1 MDVPEDLAALAA
13 AARKKTKQVAK
24 CRVDLQVT
32 TNMRIGVAIYIKS
45 KIVNLPA
52 VQKRDAANRAPV
64 RIDRTYV
71 KIENPD
77 EAVEDKITALRY
89 GGEYVATSPQD
100 LEGMKLGNQS
110 KCLQVMGFF
119 DHSIFGIHRLISNA
133 DCVAAEPNNIHA
145 SIALS
150 SLIHACLET
159 GKVALCRFSVR
170 EGSEPKLVVLFP
182 HAASD
187 FECFYSIQAPFAEDS
202 RENTLLFPRLPR
214 ASNELL
220 SAIDSY
226 IDSHM
231 LFDEKSGQEL
241 LVPEQVIN
249 PTIHRFWK
257 TVTIRFESGNDQL
270 EVPPVD
276 PQVERQI
283 HPERF
288 AFDEMETKRS
298 SDRILQLVSLEEVA
312 DKEKQTRKTKYWRDD
327 IATGNKLVTSPSGAI
342 NVKRIRI
349 ETSPERRFFEQQ
361 QAAPSKNPIRDFM
374 EFRRTEDSLST
385 ALPSQTS
392 QVSSVVH
399 EMEMVITALIQ
410 EGAISQAV
418 DSIASLRSG
427 CIEENQ
433 PGLFNEY
440 LRTLLAETER
450 HPRLWREL
458 IGRGVMLISSDES
471 KYVKD
476 VSLDQ
481 ARDFFETAMRLV

>member
-1 MDVPEDLAALAA
+1 MNESEDLAALAA

-24 CRVDLQVT
+24 CKVDLQVT
-32 TNMRIGVAIYIKS
+32 PNMRIGVAIYIKS

-52 VQKRDAANRAPV
+52 VKKRDASNNAPV
-64 RIDRTYV
+64 RIDRAYV

-77 EAVEDKITALRY
+77 VAVEDKITALRY
-89 GGEYVATSPQD
+89 GGEYVATPPQD

-110 KCLQVMGFF
+110 KCLEVMGFF
-119 DHSIFGIHRLISNA
+119 DKSIFGIHRLISNA
-133 DCVAAEPNNIHA
+133 DCLAAEPNNVHA
-145 SIALS
+145 AIALS

-159 GKVALCRFSVR
+159 GKVALCRLSVR

-182 HAASD
+182 HAEYD

-202 RENTLLFPRLPR
+202 RENTLLFPSLPR
-214 ASNELL
+214 PSNELL
-220 SAIDSY
+220 STIDSY

-231 LFDEKSGQEL
+231 LFDEKTGQEL
-241 LVPEQVIN
+241 LVPEQIIN

-257 TVTIRFESGNDQL
+257 TVAMRLELGNDQL

-276 PQVERQI
+276 PQVERQL

-288 AFDEMETKRS
+288 AFDEMETKQI
-298 SDRILQLVSLEEVA
+298 SDRILQLVTLEEV
-312 DKEKQTRKTKYWRDD
+312 DEKEKHTRKTKYWRDD
-327 IATGNKLVTSPSGAI
+327 IATGNKLVSSPSGAI

-361 QAAPSKNPIRDFM
+361 QAAPSKNPIRDFIDFM
-374 EFRRTEDSLST
+374 RIEDSLST
-385 ALPSQTS
+385 AVSSQTS

-399 EMEMVITALIQ
+399 EMEIAITALIQ
-410 EGAISQAV
+410 EGAISKAV
-418 DSIASLRSG
+418 ESIASLRSG

-433 PGLFNEY
+433 PALFNEY
-440 LRTLLAETER
+440 LRSLLGETER

-476 VSLDQ
+476 VSQDQ
-481 ARDFFETAMRLV
+481 ARDFFESAMRLV